1 MITLRVK
8 EKGHLLEI
16 PGLAP
21 FRTPADIDVSR
32 IGIRNVIGHLQV
44 NGITD
49 YELVAISPQGDKEV
63 YKQEDFEPEKK
74 KKKKKVDPYRKQI
87 EGRFDKLEKM
97 ISMLFNREMKGKE
110 DSNKEQ
116 ITEKLER
123 LERISQEI
131 LKNHKVNGIIYGD
144 VKKRDE
150 DIEDSFIPEIDI
162 DSLKLRSSS
171 VKSVKQDQKDEID
184 DAADSLS
191 KLLGGSK

>member
-49 YELVAISPQGDKEV
+49 YEIVAVSPQGDKEV
-63 YKQEDFEPEKK
+63 YKQEDFEPE

-110 DSNKEQ
+110 ESNKEQ

-123 LERISQEI
+123 LERISEEI
-131 LKNHKVNGIIYGD
+131 LKKHKVDGIIYGD
-144 VKKRDE
+144 VKKRVRD
-150 DIEDSFIPEIDI
+150 DEDSFIPEIDI

-171 VKSVKQDQKDEID
+171 VKSVKQDQKEEID

>member
-1 MITLRVK
+1 M
-8 EKGHLLEI
+8 LEI

-32 IGIRNVIGHLQV
+32 IGIRKVIGHLQV
-44 NGITD
+44 NGIID
-49 YELVAISPQGDKEV
+49 YEIIAVSPQGDKEV
-63 YKQEDFEPEKK
+63 YNQEDFAPEKK
-74 KKKKKVDPYRKQI
+74 KKKKKIDPYRKQI

-131 LKNHKVNGIIYGD
+131 LKKHKFNGIIYGD

-150 DIEDSFIPEIDI
+150 DVEDSFIPEIDI

-171 VKSVKQDQKDEID
+171 VKSVKQDQKEEIVN
-184 DAADSLS
+184 AADSLS

>member
-1 MITLRVK
+1 MITLKVK

-21 FRTPADIDVSR
+21 FRTPANIDVSR

-49 YELVAISPQGDKEV
+49 YEIIAVSPQGDKEV

-74 KKKKKVDPYRKQI
+74 KTKKKVDPYRKQI

-123 LERISQEI
+123 LEKISEEI
-131 LKNHKVNGIIYGD
+131 LKNHKVKGIIYHD

-150 DIEDSFIPEIDI
+150 DVEDSFIPEIDI

-171 VKSVKQDQKDEID
+171 VKSVKQDQKEEID

>member
-1 MITLRVK
+1 MITLRVR

-21 FRTPADIDVSR
+21 FRTPADIDVSK

-49 YELVAISPQGDKEV
+49 YEIVAVSPQGDKEV
-63 YKQEDFEPEKK
+63 YKREDFEPEKK
-74 KKKKKVDPYRKQI
+74 KKKKKIDPYRKQI
-87 EGRFDKLEKM
+87 ESRFDKLEKM

-110 DSNKEQ
+110 ESNKEQ

-123 LERISQEI
+123 LERISEEI
-131 LKNHKVNGIIYGD
+131 LKKHKFDGIIYGD
-144 VKKRDE
+144 VKKRVRDS
-150 DIEDSFIPEIDI
+150 EDSFIPEIDI

-171 VKSVKQDQKDEID
+171 VKSVKQDQKEEID

>member
-1 MITLRVK
+1 MITLRVR

-21 FRTPADIDVSR
+21 FRTPADIDVSK

-49 YELVAISPQGDKEV
+49 YEIVAISPEGDKEV
-63 YKQEDFEPEKK
+63 YKREDFEPEKK
-74 KKKKKVDPYRKQI
+74 KKKKKIDPYRKQI
-87 EGRFDKLEKM
+87 ESRFDKLEKM

-123 LERISQEI
+123 LERISEEI
-131 LKNHKVNGIIYGD
+131 LKNHKVKGIIYRD
-144 VKKRDE
+144 VNKRDE
-150 DIEDSFIPEIDI
+150 DVEDSFIPKIDI
-162 DSLKLRSSS
+162 ASLKLRSSS

>member
-1 MITLRVK
+1 VITLRVK

-21 FRTPADIDVSR
+21 FRTPADIDVSK

-49 YELVAISPQGDKEV
+49 YEIVAVSPQGDKEV
-63 YKQEDFEPEKK
+63 YKQEDFEPE

-110 DSNKEQ
+110 ESNKEQ

-123 LERISQEI
+123 LERISEEI
-131 LKNHKVNGIIYGD
+131 LKKHKVDGIIYGD
-144 VKKRDE
+144 VKKRVRD
-150 DIEDSFIPEIDI
+150 DEDSFIPEIDI

-171 VKSVKQDQKDEID
+171 VKSVKQDQKEEID

>member
-21 FRTPADIDVSR
+21 FRTPADIDVSK

-49 YELVAISPQGDKEV
+49 YEIVAVSPQGDKEV
-63 YKQEDFEPEKK
+63 YKQEDFEPK

-123 LERISQEI
+123 LERISEEI
-131 LKNHKVNGIIYGD
+131 LKNHKVKGIIYRD
-144 VKKRDE
+144 VNKRDE
-150 DIEDSFIPEIDI
+150 DVEDSFIPKIDI
-162 DSLKLRSSS
+162 ASLKLRSSS
-171 VKSVKQDQKDEID
+171 VKSVKQDQKEEID